1 MTPHAQRSRPH
12 NLRVV
17 RLTLFITL
25 AIILATA
32 TLFAQVRTVPT
43 VPLGPPGPTLPTREI
58 VSANAPSILSDAQL
72 ATLHTR
78 NEQAQL
84 LQMFPFDILWGLP

>member
-1 MTPHAQRSRPH
+1 MTPHARSNRAH

-17 RLTLFITL
+17 RFPVFITL
-25 AIILATA
+25 AAILATA
-32 TLFAQVRTVPT
+32 TLFAQARTAPT
-43 VPLGPPGPTLPTREI
+43 VPLGPPAPTLPTREI